1 MRAGRLNQRVTIL
14 QRTLAQDEYGAKTP
28 EWSEL
33 TTVWATLTN
42 ITGSEQWANEQ
53 VLNASSIAFR
63 IRYQAG
69 LSKDMRLVH
78 NGITYQITTI
88 IDPYGRNK
96 ELIIT
101 ARDEQ

>member
-1 MRAGRLNQRVTIL
+1 MRAGRLNQRITIL
-14 QRTLAQDEYGAKTP
+14 ERTLVQDEYGAKTP

-42 ITGSEQWANEQ
+42 ITGNELWANEQ
-53 VLNASSIAFR
+53 VLNSSSIAFR

-69 LSKDMRLVH
+69 ITKEMRLLH
-78 NGITYQITTI
+78 NGTTYQITTI
-88 IDPYGRNK
+88 IDPYGRQK